1 MRSCKAAG
9 CGKRFAGCGFVVWC
23 SPECGLAIAEMRLAR
38 KRKKEE
44 AARKSKDRADTKARK
59 AKLKK
64 RSEYIEDVKIQFNKW
79 VRLRDYGKTCISC
92 ESILGDTLLGGAY
105 DAGHYRSVGSAK
117 HLRFDERNV
126 HGQCKKCNRWG
137 SGMAVDYRRGLVNR
151 IGLAEVEALEADQAP
166 RKYTIDDLIELKRIY
181 SERVKQLEKNR

>member
-1 MRSCKAAG
+1 MRSCKAYG
-9 CGKRFAGCGFVVWC
+9 CGNRFAGAGFVTWC
-23 SPECGLAIAEMRLAR
+23 SPECGLVIAKKRVAK

-44 AARKSKDRADTKARK
+44 VARKAKDRADTKARK
-59 AKLKK
+59 EKIKT
-64 RSEYIEDVKIQFNKW
+64 RTDYIKDVKTQFNKW

-92 ESILGDTLLGGAY
+92 ESILGDTVLGGAY

-137 SGMAVDYRRGLVNR
+137 SGMGADYRRGLVNR
-151 IGLAEVEALEADQAP
+151 IGIAEVEALASDQAP
-166 RKYTIDDLIELKRIY
+166 RKYTIGDLIDLKRIY
-181 SERVKQLEKNR
+181 SERVKQLERNK